1 MIESLLNSLF
11 HLFSNLYFYLYFFML
26 FPNLSL
32 WLINMKEHELIW
44 ITMNKYEVT
53 WRNMYYNEMN
63 NKDLKRFPSEVW
75 RPKLITISDSN
86 KDWKWIWMKW
96 IWEWILDGLVCGRQ
110 HAGGRKWQVYLRSI
124 PEGHEITGI
133 LSLPHILL
141 SLSYF

>member
-96 IWEWILDGLVCGRQ
+96 IWEWILDGLVFGRQ
-110 HAGGRKWQVYLRSI
+110 PYVKVSI
-124 PEGHEITGI
+124 SSSIMVAEISQQNQKSICVTGM
-133 LSLPHILL
+133 
-141 SLSYF
+141 